1 MFNLSGKNAFV
12 TGASRGIGRAI
23 ALALASQGASVAIHF
38 NANEAAAR
46 EVEKLI
52 AAQGGST
59 LLVQADAREGAAL
72 QAAWKRAEAELGAM
86 DILVNNAGI
95 IKNSFLM
102 MTSED
107 SWDEVL
113 DVNLKAAF
121 ILSKIA
127 ARTFARKKS
136 GRIIN
141 IASQA
146 AQMGD
151 VMRASYCAS
160 KAGLI
165 GLTKA
170 TARELAGQN
179 VTCNAIA
186 PGFIETDL
194 LAQSDDAKRDAQKKL
209 VPLARF
215 GRVEEVAALAVY
227 LASNEASY
235 VTGQVLAIDGGL
247 RI

>member
-1 MFNLSGKNAFV
+1 MFDLIGKNAFV

-23 ALALASQGASVAIHF
+23 ALALAQQGANVVIHF
-38 NANEAAAR
+38 NANEGAAR
-46 EVEKLI
+46 EVEQLI
-52 AAQGGST
+52 VAQGRST
-59 LLVQADAREGAAL
+59 LLVQADARDGAAL
-72 QAAWKRAEAELGAM
+72 QAAWKQAEGELGAM

-102 MTSED
+102 MTSENA
-107 SWDEVL
+107 WDEVM

-121 ILSKIA
+121 VLSKIA
-127 ARTFARKKS
+127 TRTFARKKS

-141 IASQA
+141 ISSQA

-194 LAQSDDAKRDAQKKL
+194 LSQSDEDKRDAQRKL

-215 GRVEEVAALAVY
+215 GKAEEVAALAVY
-227 LASNEASY
+227 LASDEAAY
-235 VTGQVLAIDGGL
+235 VTGQVFAIDGGL
-247 RI
+247 RM

>member
-1 MFNLSGKNAFV
+1 MFDLSGKNAFV

-23 ALALASQGASVAIHF
+23 ALAFAAQGARVVVHYNTS
-38 NANEAAAR
+38 EDAAR
-46 EVEKLI
+46 EVEQLI
-52 AAQGGST
+52 VAQGGST
-59 LLVQADAREGAAL
+59 LVVQADARDGAAL
-72 QAAWKRAEAELGAM
+72 QAAWKQAEAQLGAM
-86 DILVNNAGI
+86 EILVNNAGLV
-95 IKNSFLM
+95 KNSFLM
-102 MTSED
+102 MTSENA
-107 SWDEVL
+107 WDEVL

-121 ILSKIA
+121 ILSKLA
-127 ARTFARKKS
+127 ARSFARRKK
-136 GRIIN
+136 GRILN

-146 AQMGD
+146 GQMGD
-151 VMRASYCAS
+151 LLRASYCAS

-194 LAQSDDAKRDAQKKL
+194 LAQSDEAKREAQKKL

-215 GRVEEVAALAVY
+215 GSAAEVAALAVY
-227 LASNEASY
+227 LASDEAAY
-235 VTGQVLAIDGGL
+235 VTGQVFAIDGGL
-247 RI
+247 RM

>member
-1 MFNLSGKNAFV
+1 
-12 TGASRGIGRAI
+12 
-23 ALALASQGASVAIHF
+23 
-38 NANEAAAR
+38 
-46 EVEKLI
+46 
-52 AAQGGST
+52 
-59 LLVQADAREGAAL
+59 L
-72 QAAWKRAEAELGAM
+72 QAAWKKAEAELGAM

-107 SWDEVL
+107 AWDEVV

-121 ILSKIA
+121 ILSKMA
-127 ARTFARKKS
+127 ARTFARKKN

-141 IASQA
+141 MASQA
-146 AQMGD
+146 GQMGD
-151 VMRASYCAS
+151 ILRASYCAS
-160 KAGLI
+160 KAGMI

-194 LAQSDDAKRDAQKKL
+194 LDQSDEAKRDAQKKL
-209 VPLARF
+209 VPLSRF
-215 GRVEEVAALAVY
+215 GKTEEVAALAVY
-227 LASNEASY
+227 LASDEAAY
-235 VTGQVLAIDGGL
+235 VTGQVFAIDGGL
-247 RI
+247 RM